1 MKNWKKTGIAAL
13 CVAALLAG
21 CGTQGGKDDKE
32 DDTIGAG
39 TPMDVT
45 LETLREVN
53 DPCMLL
59 EKYDAVTVNI
69 QGTDRDGRETYT
81 AKVQYTRDDKGN
93 LLLASHYSY
102 TADSPVGE
110 DEFFAQACLSIEGNG
125 VYLSKMESDGRLSM
139 NCYPSGEYESYI
151 QEMLPSCG
159 ELQDD
164 GSVETIDDQSEQDG
178 AVVISTTT
186 TYNDM
191 PDYYFTT
198 LYYVDPETGELLAK
212 SVTDYS
218 KDESGE
224 ASVLGTTL
232 YDWSYGESYLPDKEL
247 AAEAFNSDEV
257 CALTLVYNP
266 GAADE
271 ETQEISIK
279 RGTYVTFVSS
289 TGNLLYADAALT
301 QPIDDT
307 VSIDTNGEEMTVYVV
322 PDVPLN

>member
-1 MKNWKKTGIAAL
+1 MKNWKKASIAAL
-13 CVAALLAG
+13 CVAVLLAG
-21 CGTQGGKDDKE
+21 CGTQGGKDDGNGGK
-32 DDTIGAG
+32 DD

-53 DPCMLL
+53 DPCVLL
-59 EKYDAVTVNI
+59 AKYDAVTVNI
-69 QGTDRDGRETYT
+69 QGTDRDGEVTYT
-81 AKVQYTRDDKGN
+81 ARLQYTDGGGEAF
-93 LLLASHYSY
+93 LMSSHYSY
-102 TADSPVGE
+102 TANSGPGE
-110 DEFFAQACLSIEGNG
+110 DEFFGQACLSIEGNG
-125 VYLSKMESDGRLSM
+125 VYLNKMESDGHLSM

-151 QEMLPSCG
+151 QAMLPACG
-159 ELQDD
+159 EQQDD
-164 GSVETIDDQSEQDG
+164 GSVETIDEQSEQDG

-198 LYYVDPETGELLAK
+198 LYYVDPATGELLAK

-232 YDWSYGESYLPDKEL
+232 YNWSYGESYMPDKEL
-247 AAEAFNSDEV
+247 AAEAFNSDES
-257 CALTLVYNP
+257 CALTLVYDP

-289 TGNLLYADAALT
+289 TGSLLYADAALT

>member
-1 MKNWKKTGIAAL
+1 M
-13 CVAALLAG
+13 
-21 CGTQGGKDDKE
+21 
-32 DDTIGAG
+32 
-39 TPMDVT
+39 
-45 LETLREVN
+45 
-53 DPCMLL
+53 
-59 EKYDAVTVNI
+59 
-69 QGTDRDGRETYT
+69 
-81 AKVQYTRDDKGN
+81 QYTRDDKGN

-125 VYLSKMESDGRLSM
+125 VYLSKMESDGRLNM

-151 QEMLPSCG
+151 QTMLPSCG

-164 GSVETIDDQSEQDG
+164 GSVETIDEQSEQDG

-198 LYYVDPETGELLAK
+198 LYYVDPATGELLAK
-212 SVTDYS
+212 FVTDYS

-289 TGNLLYADAALT
+289 TGNLLYADAELT
-301 QPIDDT
+301 QPLADT
-307 VSIDTNGEEMTVYVV
+307 LPIDTNGESTTVYVV